1 MSSDKKIMF
10 VLPRT
15 TEFGGLERHL
25 LELLRRLREPR
36 LYPLIV
42 CFAEDIITARMDRD
56 QQAQVAV
63 KCQKEPKSLADWFRM
78 IREARPDI
86 IVFCYSWIEA
96 FPWQAPVAALLAGVK
111 RRISIQ
117 HLIPSLVPPPVTGRS
132 LVSMVRRLIGRRTRY
147 FLRGFISGYASSMTI
162 CVSDA
167 VREALVND
175 FRFPP
180 RKTITVHNGVSTS
193 SFLPS
198 KVDGAAVRS
207 RLGIGP
213 EDFLLVC
220 IARLAEAKGVDI
232 LLEAVSLVVRQGIS
246 CKCII
251 VGDGP
256 LKEKLSQR
264 AYSLGL
270 SGCVFFEGFQNDVRP
285 YLQAGSAFIL
295 TSHLEGLPFS
305 VLEAMACGLPCI
317 VTNVGGN
324 AEAVVHQVVGL
335 VIPPGSVDAAA
346 DAILY
351 LATRPLERALM
362 ASRTRETVCRAFD
375 IDNRMGKLIQV
386 ILN

>member
-63 KCQKEPKSLADWFRM
+63 KCQKEPESFADWFRM

-111 RRISIQ
+111 RRVSIQ
-117 HLIPSLVPPPVTGRS
+117 HLIPSLVPPPVPGRS
-132 LVSMVRRLIGRRTRY
+132 LVSLVRRLIGRRARY
-147 FLRGFISGYASSMTI
+147 FLRGFISGYASNMTI

-193 SFLPS
+193 SFVPS

-207 RLGIGP
+207 QLGIGP

-232 LLEAVSLVVRQGIS
+232 LLEAVSLVIRQGIS
-246 CKCII
+246 
-251 VGDGP
+251 
-256 LKEKLSQR
+256 
-264 AYSLGL
+264 
-270 SGCVFFEGFQNDVRP
+270 
-285 YLQAGSAFIL
+285 
-295 TSHLEGLPFS
+295 
-305 VLEAMACGLPCI
+305 
-317 VTNVGGN
+317 
-324 AEAVVHQVVGL
+324 
-335 VIPPGSVDAAA
+335 
-346 DAILY
+346 
-351 LATRPLERALM
+351 
-362 ASRTRETVCRAFD
+362 
-375 IDNRMGKLIQV
+375 
-386 ILN
+386 